1 MLCVCDGAETFA
13 CECYSEAHGHQ
24 PGPGMPVSFIGT
36 VQRWVQGSTM
46 VSGARKIEMRALPS
60 RAGDF
65 DRQDVA
71 KLKEHDD
78 YAAEDTHS
86 DHP

>member
-13 CECYSEAHGHQ
+13 CEAHGYQ
-24 PGPGMPVSFIGT
+24 PASGMPVSFIGA

-78 YAAEDTHS
+78 YSAEDIHS